1 LEGLTI
7 LLELLKKGSVDFEV
21 DAPGVEVLQHKSV
34 VLDRVLLGIEA
45 IKRGADPSSVARI
58 LDWRSFE
65 RFVARAFET
74 MEYDV
79 NEDFR
84 FKLGKTRRQVDV
96 VATKKDFAVAI
107 DCKHWTKTKS
117 FSSAMHSHVQRCSLL
132 ALCLKKSVLPV
143 IVTLGSTLVLDGV
156 PIVASYKLRDFAL
169 ELPYR
174 LEEFTM
180 LHPIG

>member
-1 LEGLTI
+1 
-7 LLELLKKGSVDFEV
+7 VDFEV

-96 VATKKDFAVAI
+96 VATKKILRSQLTASTGQKPRAFLA
-107 DCKHWTKTKS
+107 
-117 FSSAMHSHVQRCSLL
+117 RCTATFKGARFLRFVS
-132 ALCLKKSVLPV
+132 KKAFYL
-143 IVTLGSTLVLDGV
+143 
-156 PIVASYKLRDFAL
+156 
-169 ELPYR
+169 
-174 LEEFTM
+174 
-180 LHPIG
+180 